1 MQRWIWIQKD
11 VTTLPELLLLS
22 GRVHIWYKGT
32 VIRSVGVAG
41 GGSPKKDDVIAKSAE
56 IAEMVITII

>member
-1 MQRWIWIQKD
+1 
-11 VTTLPELLLLS
+11 LPELLLLS